1 MYMKRRIPLILF
13 SLFLG
18 GSVMIVANEWSLEQ
32 VSNFNSTGYHKLN
45 AAGASAGNTGAPGE
59 NNCAGC
65 HSGGGNPIQDGGTVN
80 TLDWGTDDTYTPG
93 QTYSITLNF
102 ADGSAKNGFQLTA
115 LKESDNAKAG
125 EITVTDDT
133 RTKIINGQFG
143 ASAGRQYLSHKS
155 AGTGVSSWTFDWT
168 APATDEGP
176 VTFYVAT
183 NKTNANGQ
191 NSGDAIYLSQFT
203 FNSPGSSAFIP
214 EYEKI
219 ASSLAI
225 NYNAAKAQIKIQF
238 TAEEQE
244 EVYASVH
251 SVNGQEMYAEKL
263 GSTYPG
269 ENQRSFS
276 LRSNNDEI
284 LIVQIFIG
292 NKVFSKK
299 LFVNN

>member
-65 HSGGGNPIQDGGTVN
+65 HSGGGNPIQDGGTAN
-80 TLDWGTDDTYTPG
+80 NLDWGTDAVYTPG
-93 QTYSITLNF
+93 NTYSVTLTFNE
-102 ADGSAKNGFQLTA
+102 GSAKNGFQLTA
-115 LKESDNAKAG
+115 LKNSDNTKAG
-125 EITVTDDT
+125 DIIVTDDT
-133 RTKIINGQFG
+133 KTKTLSSF
-143 ASAGRQYLSHKS
+143 SGRQYLSHKS
-155 AGTGVSSWTFDWT
+155 AGTGVNEWSFEWT

-225 NYNAAKAQIKIQF
+225 NYNAAKAQIEIQF

-251 SVNGQEMYAEKL
+251 SVNGQEIYAEKL
-263 GSTYPG
+263 GYTYPG

>member
-1 MYMKRRIPLILF
+1 MKKNSVFFAGFLISS
-13 SLFLG
+13 SLLLLAAN
-18 GSVMIVANEWSLEQ
+18 VTTEKIVSFD
-32 VSNFNSTGYHKLN
+32 SKNFHQLNTG
-45 AAGASAGNTGAPGE
+45 GASAGNTGAPGE

-168 APATDEGP
+168 APATDVGP
-176 VTFYVAT
+176 VKFYVAT
-183 NKTNANGQ
+183 NKTNSNNGD
-191 NSGDAIYLSQFT
+191 SGDIVYLSQHILNSSGATSFISEYQKTKASLHLFYQASTNGIQLDFT
-203 FNSPGSSAFIP
+203 TEI
-214 EYEKI
+214 
-219 ASSLAI
+219 LDDLH
-225 NYNAAKAQIKIQF
+225 AA
-238 TAEEQE
+238 
-244 EVYASVH
+244 VH
-251 SVNGQEMYAEKL
+251 NINGQVVYSSKL
-263 GSTYPG
+263 GKTYPG
-269 ENQRSFS
+269 ENSHFMS
-276 LRSNNDEI
+276 LPSLSSGI
-284 LIVQIFIG
+284 YMVHLFIG
-292 NKVFSKK
+292 NNAFSQKV
-299 LFVNN
+299 VVE